1 MFALPRSEK
10 QKLKTL
16 YIAKYLWEQTDENHA
31 VTATEI
37 RDYLED
43 ECGISAEEHSIYR
56 DIAALR
62 DEFGFDIDGGRGKK
76 YRLASRDIDYDD
88 LRTLAECVYA
98 TRFIPEGQAARL
110 VGLLGAFCSEYQR
123 ATMEGETFVGN
134 RMRTEE
140 RSVLNNAS
148 EIRRAMN
155 DNQKITF
162 KYAKATI
169 DNVKKTVFRKNNVT
183 YTVSPYCL
191 LVNDGNFYLLAY
203 SDWDS
208 KIMTYRVDRMR
219 DVRCS
224 IIHRVGRNHYD
235 KINIDTYLR
244 RVFGM
249 YGGERQRV
257 VMEFDIQLLDTVV
270 DRLGTENIIYH
281 SEGKKRF
288 VVNADIEVSPQFY
301 AWLFGFGNKAKII
314 SPPSVAEGMKVHLQ
328 EVSAIYET
336 EKDTEE

>member
-1 MFALPRSEK
+1 MPRSEK

-16 YIAKYLWEQTDENHA
+16 YVAKYLWEQTDENHG
-31 VTATEI
+31 VTAAEI
-37 RDYLED
+37 RDYLEE
-43 ECGISAEEHSIYR
+43 ECDITAEEHSIYR

-88 LRTLAECVYA
+88 LRTLSECVYA
-98 TRFIPEGQAARL
+98 TRFISEGQAARL
-110 VGLLGAFCSEYQR
+110 VGLLGGFCSEHQR
-123 ATMEGETFVGN
+123 AALEGETFVGN

-155 DNQKITF
+155 ENRKISF
-162 KYAKATI
+162 KYVKATI
-169 DNVKKTVFRKNNVT
+169 NNVKKTVSRKNNAT

-191 LVNDGNFYLLAY
+191 LVNNGDFYLLAY

-219 DVRCS
+219 NVRCHQHLR
-224 IIHRVGRNHYD
+224 IGRSAYNE
-235 KINIDTYLR
+235 INMDTYLR

-249 YGGERQRV
+249 HGGECQRV

-281 SEGKKRF
+281 AEGKKHF
-288 VVNADIEVSPQFY
+288 VVNAEIEVSPQFY

-314 SPPSVAEGMKVHLQ
+314 APPSVAEGMKVHLQ
-328 EVSAIYET
+328 EVSAIYEA
-336 EKDTEE
+336 EKDTEV